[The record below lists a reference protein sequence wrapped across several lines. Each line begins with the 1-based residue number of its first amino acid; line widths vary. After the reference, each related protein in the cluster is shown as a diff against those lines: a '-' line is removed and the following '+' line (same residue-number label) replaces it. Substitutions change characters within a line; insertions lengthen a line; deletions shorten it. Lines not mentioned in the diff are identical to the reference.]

1 MSGVV
6 EFGDLAIWRS
16 RPTDRPTRATA
27 HAPPGRRRRPPDPPP
42 PARRRSAQHGGK
54 LLRRQMRFAAIF
66 ATLLVPLLGINVPRS
81 VLRSFTGYSLQ
92 NELAIAHVAAQSDAI
107 DAVLTA
113 DAAKSESG
121 YWVWHADSDVC
132 IALVDNSGEATLSL
146 FYRPA
151 EQLTIFAIRDSGCH
165 ARLGSNDDDDEPP
178 EDAACEA
185 GGGSYSSNVLH
196 LPASDA
202 LCPELLD
209 CIEHLENIGTGMPL
223 TMVRKSG
230 VSTSEGLVDVV
241 LSRADV
247 HLAPPLRF
255 FPQQPDIPLEVLCTF
270 DLLLTESGDRS
281 PTFMANASTYHRLV
295 RDLSL
300 PSKWLR
306 LERRRCRER
315 AESHHAAA
323 DAKRHVG
330 SGRGD
335 RAILF
340 ACNEGGLPS
349 EGVGWLDDDTA
360 LHLAARRFEEGDG
373 GLYGRV

>member
-1 MSGVV
+1 
-6 EFGDLAIWRS
+6 
-16 RPTDRPTRATA
+16 
-27 HAPPGRRRRPPDPPP
+27 
-42 PARRRSAQHGGK
+42 
-54 LLRRQMRFAAIF
+54 MRFAAIF

-92 NELAIAHVAAQSDAI
+92 NELAIAHVAAQSDSI

-165 ARLGSNDDDDEPP
+165 ARLGGVAEDDDEPP

-270 DLLLTESGDRS
+270 DLLLTESGGSLTDV
-281 PTFMANASTYHRLV
+281 YGDCL
-295 RDLSL
+295 DL
-300 PSKWLR
+300 PSALSQVYHYQANGFASSDQAVESARRSITQR
-306 LERRRCRER
+306 LMRKGTLAAVEVTVPYFSRAMKAAFPQREL
-315 AESHHAAA
+315 
-323 DAKRHVG
+323 DG
-330 SGRGD
+330 STTIPPFISQRGD
-335 RAILF
+335 LRKAM
-340 ACNEGGLPS
+340 EGFTVEYES
-349 EGVGWLDDDTA
+349 
-360 LHLAARRFEEGDG
+360 DG
-373 GLYGRV
+373 E